1 MTVRLTKA
9 QEREACV
16 ESVMPSPSQ
25 TTEDSWRSSRSIEND
40 TIWVSKSNEILLD
53 LWKPVVRYEFSY
65 LVTTSASLAINN
77 GNLELVDGKEK
88 STWSIN
94 IPESSNSS
102 AAVLLD
108 TGNFVVA
115 DDKGHHLWESFDCPG
130 GTLLPEMALGFD
142 SESGKRNVLTA
153 WKSLNDP
160 SRGLFLVELAQEIPA
175 QGFIWINGS
184 TPYWRNGPWEL
195 LALCLRSM
203 PWTGYFLK
211 NPMSMAWSCYWRL
224 SAERNQLLLQGTKA
238 RFPSLCK
245 GLDFV
250 DEVLADSY
258 SASEVTRCMDIGLL
272 CVQNNAAD
280 RPTIA
285 DVVFMVRS
293 ETDRV
298 QPKQPTFTFQ
308 NSLSDITMF
317 GLQMKPLYHFSKDD
331 NKREPA
337 QLAELSK

>member
-1 MTVRLTKA
+1 MYNF
-9 QEREACV
+9 C
-16 ESVMPSPSQ
+16 S
-25 TTEDSWRSSRSIEND
+25 TT
-40 TIWVSKSNEILLD
+40 
-53 LWKPVVRYEFSY
+53 
-65 LVTTSASLAINN
+65 SLAINN

-88 STWSIN
+88 SIWSIN

-130 GTLLPEMALGFD
+130 GTLLLEMALGFD

-160 SRGLFLVELAQEIPA
+160 SRGLFSVELAQEIPA

-195 LALCLRSM
+195 LGLNLPVQWLYVFEIAGRKNTSSFYKEREL
-203 PWTGYFLK
+203 GFLAY
-211 NPMSMAWSCYWRL
+211 AWNLWN
-224 SAERNQLLLQGTKA
+224 EG
-238 RFPSLCK
+238 K

-293 ETDRV
+293 ETDRA

-331 NKREPA
+331 SKREPA
-337 QLAELSK
+337 QLAEVPTQIYKSKSEHYLELSK